1 MTSDDKSEEQN
12 TINLNCYQRPTQ
24 FKCYYEFSTIP
35 LFFETAFNGKDPINI
50 AYHCVLIMKF

>member
-24 FKCYYEFSTIP
+24 FKLRIQYNTLVFRDRI
-35 LFFETAFNGKDPINI
+35 
-50 AYHCVLIMKF
+50 